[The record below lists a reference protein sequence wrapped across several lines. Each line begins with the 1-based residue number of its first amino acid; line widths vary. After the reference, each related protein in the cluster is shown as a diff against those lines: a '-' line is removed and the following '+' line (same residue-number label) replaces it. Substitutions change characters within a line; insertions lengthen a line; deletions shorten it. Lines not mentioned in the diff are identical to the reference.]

1 MTCTVPRCG
10 QASLFELVGKVGG
23 NYEARCLAHAEAAA
37 EHSLDLAVARLEA
50 IQAVE
55 IPGQMRL
62 G

>member
-37 EHSLDLAVARLEA
+37 EHGVDLAVARLEA

>member
-10 QASLFELVGKVGG
+10 QASLFEMVGKVGG
-23 NYEARCLAHAEAAA
+23 GYEARCLAHAEEAAR
-37 EHSLDLAVARLEA
+37 HGVDLAVARLEA

>member
-10 QASLFELVGKVGG
+10 QASLFDVVGKVGG
-23 NYEARCLAHAEAAA
+23 NYEARCLAHAEEAAQ
-37 EHSLDLAVARLEA
+37 HGVDLAVARLEA
-50 IQAVE
+50 IRAVE